1 MLPATNLTDGR
12 HTIKYNS
19 RTAGRAGGTVPQP
32 FDVTRCFRMRRNC
45 RAVLAAATLLS
56 TAAVL
61 APPAPAKSP
70 EKPRLVV
77 LISIDQFRG
86 DYMTRFPHLFLPAT
100 GKDGVGGFRY
110 LMDRGAYYPNAH
122 YTHFPLVTAVGH
134 AVLSTGGSPSTNGI
148 IGNSWYVRAHDG
160 KPGHGMYCVADEDSP
175 IVGPA
180 GATGAASPKNMRSTT
195 IADELKIATNGKA
208 KVLTVSF
215 KDRAAILLAGR
226 LSDTTIWFDNTTGRW
241 VSSKFYCPGGLLP
254 NWVVAENNKKQ
265 ADRYFNATW
274 EPLFPNEVANNAWTT
289 RTDIVSAND
298 NIRKQFPH
306 RYTGGLSAPGKAY
319 YGDLWSSPFASEM
332 VLQTAL
338 DGVKALNIGQD
349 EVPDYVGINLA
360 ANDYV
365 GHAFGPNSPEAFV
378 LTLRTDRL
386 LADFFRGLDRTVPG
400 GLKNVTIALSG
411 DHGVAPI
418 PEAMEAAGF
427 HAGRVP
433 GGNVKEAADTAL
445 DAAFGAEDWVAA
457 YMDPTLY
464 LNRQAIANRKADR
477 RAVERVAADAI
488 RAVDG
493 VYMVVT
499 RDQIEDGRT
508 PDTGVARRVVTG
520 FHPNVS
526 GDLLVVLENLHVYG
540 GGSAGTTHG
549 SPWPYD
555 THLPVA
561 IAGFGITPGRYP
573 RNASPQEIAPTLA
586 SLVGV
591 EAPSTA
597 TAGVLVEALKGNAE

>member
-1 MLPATNLTDGR
+1 MTRRRFALLP
-12 HTIKYNS
+12 
-19 RTAGRAGGTVPQP
+19 V
-32 FDVTRCFRMRRNC
+32 
-45 RAVLAAATLLS
+45 AVMAAAAS
-56 TAAVL
+56 L
-61 APPAPAKSP
+61 APAARAAAP

-86 DYMTRFPHLFLPAT
+86 DYLTRFPHLFLPAS

-110 LMDRGAYYPNAH
+110 LMDKGAYYPNAH
-122 YTHFPLVTAVGH
+122 YTHFPLLTGVGH
-134 AVLSTGGSPSTNGI
+134 AVLSTGGAPYTNGI
-148 IGNSWYVRAHDG
+148 IGNSWYVPAQDG
-160 KPGHGMYCVADEDSP
+160 NPGHGMYCVQDADSP
-175 IVGPA
+175 IVGPP
-180 GATGAASPKNMRSTT
+180 GASGAASPKNLRSST

-208 KVLTVSF
+208 KVMTVSF

-226 LSDTTIWFDNTTGRW
+226 LSDTTIWFDNNTGRW
-241 VSSKFYCPGGLLP
+241 VSSQFYCPDGRLP
-254 NWVVAENNKKQ
+254 NWVVEANNKAQ
-265 ADRYFNATW
+265 ADKYFNATW
-274 EPLFPNEVANNAWTT
+274 EPLFPEEIQNNAWTSKPELF
-289 RTDIVSAND
+289 SANN

-306 RYTGGLSAPGKAY
+306 RYTGGLTAPGKGF

-338 DGVKALNIGQD
+338 EGVKALNIGQD

-365 GHAFGPNSPEAFV
+365 GHAFGPNSPEAFD

-386 LADFFRGLDRTVPG
+386 LADFFRALDKAVPG
-400 GLKNVTIALSG
+400 GLRNVTIALSG

-433 GGNVKEAADTAL
+433 NEKISNAADAAL
-445 DAAFGAEDWVAA
+445 DAAFGPEDWIESYPA
-457 YMDPTLY
+457 PTIY
-464 LNRQAIANRKADR
+464 LRRSAIANRKADQR
-477 RAVERVAADAI
+477 EVERIAADAI
-488 RAVDG
+488 RKVDG

-499 RDQIEDGRT
+499 RDQIQDGRT
-508 PDTGVARRVVTG
+508 PDTDVARRVVTA

-526 GDLLVVLENLHVYG
+526 GDLLVVLENLYLFG

-561 IAGFGITPGRYP
+561 VAGFGVKPGRYP
-573 RNASPQEIAPTLA
+573 RSASPQEIAPTLA

-591 EAPSTA
+591 DAPSGA
-597 TAGVLVEALKGNAE
+597 TAPVLVEALAP